1 MRLIRGLPHLKPL
14 KSGCVLTIGNFDG
27 LHLGHRAVIAK
38 LAERGA
44 ALSLPVVVM
53 TFEPQPLEYFLGE
66 NAPSRLMCLR
76 EKVLAFSKLPVDDL
90 LILRFNQNFADCDA
104 ERFIEDILVKKLN
117 VKHLVV
123 GDDFHFGKT
132 RRGNFAMLKEKGK
145 LFDFEVEDTGS
156 FQVTGLRVSST
167 LIRDALG
174 DGDLAL
180 AEKMLGCCYS
190 VCGRVAHGDK
200 RGRTI
205 GYPTANIQMFRKNT
219 PINGVFAVTMTGIDG
234 NEFEGVAN
242 VGTRPTFDG
251 GSKVILEAH
260 LFDFNREIYGRYVE
274 VHFKQK
280 IRDEMRFQSL
290 DELKFQIIKDVAKAK
305 AALCSLRN
313 CSTPSLPVGDRRAG
327 SLPASGIHTI
337 PGDKDFCRD

>member
-1 MRLIRGLPHLKPL
+1 MRLVRGLSHLEPL
-14 KSGCVLTIGNFDG
+14 EHGCVLTIGNFDG
-27 LHLGHRAVIAK
+27 LHLGHKAVIEK
-38 LAERGA
+38 LAERGKT
-44 ALSLPVVVM
+44 LGLPVVVM

-66 NAPSRLMCLR
+66 NAPSRLMRMR
-76 EKVLAFSKLPVDDL
+76 EKVIRFSELPVDDL
-90 LILRFNQNFADCDA
+90 LILRFNQHFADCDA
-104 ERFIEDILVKKLN
+104 EQFIEDVLVKKLN

-123 GDDFHFGKT
+123 GDDFHFGKA
-132 RRGNFAMLKEKGK
+132 RRGNFALLKDKGK
-145 LFDFEVEDTGS
+145 LFGFDVEDTGS
-156 FQVTGLRVSST
+156 YQVAGLRVSST

-180 AEKMLGCCYS
+180 AEKLLGCRYS

-234 NEFEGVAN
+234 REFEGVAN
-242 VGTRPTFDG
+242 VGTRPTVNG

-260 LFDFNREIYGRYVE
+260 LFDFDKEIYGRYVE

-280 IRDEMRFQSL
+280 IRDEMRFKTL
-290 DELKFQIIKDVAKAK
+290 DELKVQIVKDVAEAK
-305 AALCSLRN
+305 AAFSSQHAC
-313 CSTPSLPVGDRRAG
+313 
-327 SLPASGIHTI
+327 GIHTL
-337 PGDKDFCRD
+337 PGDKNFC